1 VREASKNLTGIAVLC
16 AALTLAAIIFRPALP
31 IDETRYLTA
40 AWEMFLNHNYFLPTL
55 NFAPYHHKPQLLFW
69 LINLSWEIFGA
80 HRWPAVLIVSLISA
94 GTIFLTHKLVGIL
107 FPEREELAR
116 RVPWIMVA
124 SAPFLAMGTAI
135 MFDFLLTFC
144 VLVAW
149 IFAAKFLKGG
159 KSILTIPAGL
169 ALGFGVLAKGPVV
182 LLFTLLPWL
191 LAPFWYQ
198 GVQKKKF
205 YTGLLIMVLV
215 ALAPVSVWLYEVS
228 QGTDKEFFHWLVV
241 EQTKGRMT
249 GSFGGAHSRPFYFYL
264 PFFLG
269 LFAPWIV
276 FPAFWRKLK
285 LARRADPVIRFCFFT
300 IIPTLAIFMI
310 MSGKQ
315 AHYLIP
321 LLPFVAILTAHGLES
336 VQMKTLKRVA
346 VAAVGLMVIGQGA
359 ASFAVFPRHDIS
371 KIAEIVAAHPDTD
384 WAYVRNYHGEVGFL
398 AKREKP
404 VDGLPDMESLH
415 EWFIKHPDGM
425 AVVRYRTEDDIR
437 PYKALY
443 TMDYSS
449 AKKLSVI
456 ALNPEY
462 P

>member
-1 VREASKNLTGIAVLC
+1 
-16 AALTLAAIIFRPALP
+16 
-31 IDETRYLTA
+31 
-40 AWEMFLNHNYFLPTL
+40 
-55 NFAPYHHKPQLLFW
+55 
-69 LINLSWEIFGA
+69 
-80 HRWPAVLIVSLISA
+80 
-94 GTIFLTHKLVGIL
+94 
-107 FPEREELAR
+107 
-116 RVPWIMVA
+116 
-124 SAPFLAMGTAI
+124 
-135 MFDFLLTFC
+135 
-144 VLVAW
+144 
-149 IFAAKFLKGG
+149 
-159 KSILTIPAGL
+159 
-169 ALGFGVLAKGPVV
+169 VLAKGPVV

-191 LAPFWYQ
+191 LAPLWHD

-205 YTGLLIMVLV
+205 YTGLLIMILV
-215 ALAPVSVWLYEVS
+215 ALAPVSVWLYEVA

-269 LFAPWIV
+269 LFVPWIV

-300 IIPTLAIFMI
+300 IVPTLAVFMI

-346 VAAVGLMVIGQGA
+346 VAAVSLMVIGQGI
-359 ASFAVFPRHDIS
+359 ASFTVFPRHDIS

-404 VDGLPDMESLH
+404 VEGLHDLSLLH
-415 EWFIKHPDGM
+415 DWFIRHPDGM

-456 ALNPEY
+456 VLNPEY

>member
-1 VREASKNLTGIAVLC
+1 MSNRKDLAIIAALC
-16 AALTLAAIIFRPALP
+16 ALLTLVAIIFRPALP

-55 NFAPYHHKPQLLFW
+55 NFAPYHHKPPLLFW
-69 LINLSWEIFGA
+69 LINLSWEIFGV
-80 HRWPAVLIVSLISA
+80 HRWPAVLMVSLISA
-94 GTIFLTHKLVGIL
+94 GTIFLAYKLIRIL
-107 FPEREELAR
+107 FPEREELAAR
-116 RVPWIMVA
+116 APWIMVA
-124 SAPFLAMGTAI
+124 SAPFLAMGTVI

-144 VLVAW
+144 VLTAW

-159 KSILTIPAGL
+159 KFILTVPTGL

-191 LAPFWYQ
+191 LAPLWHESM
-198 GVQKKKF
+198 QKKRF
-205 YTGLLIMVLV
+205 YKGLLVMVLV
-215 ALAPVSVWLYEVS
+215 ALVPVSVWLV
-228 QGTDKEFFHWLVV
+228 QVFHGTDADFFHWLVI

-249 GSFGGAHSRPFYFYL
+249 GSFGGAHSRPFYFYI
-264 PFFLG
+264 PFFIG
-269 LFAPWIV
+269 LFVPWIV
-276 FPAFWRKLK
+276 FPVFWKKLK
-285 LARRADPVIRFCFFT
+285 TARAPDTVMRFCFFA
-300 IIPTLAIFMI
+300 IIPTLAVFMI

-321 LLPFVAILTAHGLES
+321 LLPFVAILIAHGLES

-346 VAAVGLMVIGQGA
+346 VAATALMVIGQGI
-359 ASFAVFPRHDIS
+359 ASFTIFPRHDLSEIV
-371 KIAEIVAAHPDTD
+371 KIVAAHPDKD

-404 VDGLPDMESLH
+404 VEGLPDLASLH
-415 EWFIKHPDGM
+415 EWFIKHPEGM
-425 AVVRYRTEDDIR
+425 AVVRYREPEEIR
-437 PYKALY
+437 PYKVLY

>member
-1 VREASKNLTGIAVLC
+1 MSAGRQNFIGLSVLC
-16 AALTLAAIIFRPALP
+16 ALLALAAVIFRPALP

-55 NFAPYHHKPQLLFW
+55 NFAPYHHKPPLLFW
-69 LINLSWEIFGA
+69 LINLSWEIFGP
-80 HRWPAVLIVSLISA
+80 HRWPAVLMVSLISA
-94 GTIFLTHKLVGIL
+94 GTIFLTYRLIRIL
-107 FPEREELAR
+107 FPEREELAAR
-116 RVPWIMVA
+116 APWIMVA
-124 SAPFLAMGTAI
+124 SAPFLAVGTAI

-144 VLVAW
+144 VLAAW

-159 KSILTIPAGL
+159 KFILTIPAGL

-191 LAPFWYQ
+191 LAPLWHG
-198 GVQKKKF
+198 GVQKKRF
-205 YTGLLIMVLV
+205 YKGLLVMVLV
-215 ALAPVSVWLYEVS
+215 GLAPVSVWLYEVF
-228 QGTDKEFFHWLVV
+228 QGTDREFFHWLVV

-249 GSFGGAHSRPFYFYL
+249 GSFGGAHSRPFYFYV
-264 PFFLG
+264 PFFIG

-276 FPAFWRKLK
+276 FPAFWRKVK
-285 LARRADPVIRFCFFT
+285 TAQRTDHVMRFCFFT
-300 IIPTLAIFMI
+300 IVPALLVFTV

-315 AHYLIP
+315 AHYLVP
-321 LLPFVAILTAHGLES
+321 LLPFAAILTAHCLES
-336 VQMKTLKRVA
+336 VQMKTLQRVA
-346 VAAVGLMVIGQGA
+346 VAAVALMVIGQGI
-359 ASFAVFPRHDIS
+359 ASLTIFPRHDLNEIV
-371 KIAEIVAAHPDTD
+371 KIVAANPDKD

-404 VDGLPDMESLH
+404 IEGLPDLASLH
-415 EWFIKHPDGM
+415 EWFIRHPDGL
-425 AVVRYRTEDDIR
+425 AVVRYRQPEDIR
-437 PYKALY
+437 PYKVLY

>member
-1 VREASKNLTGIAVLC
+1 LISAGKNLATVAALC
-16 AALTLAAIIFRPALP
+16 GALTLAAIIFRPALP

-55 NFAPYHHKPQLLFW
+55 NFAPYHHKPPLLFW
-69 LINLSWEIFGA
+69 LINLSWEIFGV
-80 HRWPAVLIVSLISA
+80 HRWPAVFMVSLISA
-94 GTIFLTHKLVGIL
+94 GTIFLSYKLIRIL
-107 FPEREELAR
+107 FPEREELAAR
-116 RVPWIMVA
+116 APWIMVA

-144 VLVAW
+144 VLTAW
-149 IFAAKFLKGG
+149 ISAAKFLKGG
-159 KSILTIPAGL
+159 KFILTVPAGL

-182 LLFTLLPWL
+182 LLFTMLPWL
-191 LAPFWYQ
+191 LAPLWHE
-198 GVQKKKF
+198 GVQKKRF
-205 YTGLLIMVLV
+205 YKGLLVMVLV
-215 ALAPVSVWLYEVS
+215 ALAPVAVWLV
-228 QGTDKEFFHWLVV
+228 QVFHGTDADFFHWLVV

-249 GSFGGAHSRPFYFYL
+249 GSFGGAHSRPFYFYI
-264 PFFLG
+264 PFFIG
-269 LFAPWIV
+269 LFVPWIAFPV
-276 FPAFWRKLK
+276 FWKKLK
-285 LARRADPVIRFCFFT
+285 TAQRNDAVMRLCFFT
-300 IIPTLAIFMI
+300 IIPTLAVFMI

-321 LLPFVAILTAHGLES
+321 LLPFVAILIAHGLES

-346 VAAVGLMVIGQGA
+346 IAATALMVIGQGI
-359 ASFAVFPRHDIS
+359 ASFTIFPRHDLSEIV
-371 KIAEIVAAHPDTD
+371 KIVAAHPDKD

-404 VDGLPDMESLH
+404 VEGLPDLASLH
-415 EWFIKHPDGM
+415 EWFIKHPEGM
-425 AVVRYRTEDDIR
+425 AVVRYREPEDIR
-437 PYKALY
+437 PYKVLY